1 MGVVQGLRRF
11 IPQPLVAMVVLPAIA
26 LLIERAFFDPSP
38 NLSLGAFKWTGAAL
52 VVAGVAVEAWCG
64 VTFVRFG
71 QTWDYFDTPA
81 RLVTDGP
88 YRISRHPVYLGGVL
102 INAGLALLF
111 QSVGLFLY
119 LGLYILI
126 LDRLVIP
133 RIEEPVLLRNFGEA
147 YVRYRGTVRRWL

>member
-1 MGVVQGLRRF
+1 MGVVQAFRRF
-11 IPQPLVAMVVLPAIA
+11 IPQPLVAMVVLPAIV
-26 LLIERAFFDPSP
+26 LLIERAFFDASP
-38 NLSLGAFKWTGAAL
+38 NLTLNAFGWTGAAL

-64 VTFVRFG
+64 VTFFRLG
-71 QTWDYFDTPA
+71 QTWDYFDNPE

-102 INAGLALLF
+102 INTGGALLF
-111 QSVGLFLY
+111 QSTGLFIY
-119 LGLYILI
+119 LGLYALI

-147 YVRYRGTVRRWL
+147 YLRYRGSVRRWL